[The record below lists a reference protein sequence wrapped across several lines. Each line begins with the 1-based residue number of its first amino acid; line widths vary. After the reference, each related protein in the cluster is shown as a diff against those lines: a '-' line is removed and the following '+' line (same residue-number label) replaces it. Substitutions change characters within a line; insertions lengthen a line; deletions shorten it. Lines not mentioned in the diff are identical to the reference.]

1 MFRSVYMKLEEAKEV
16 LEKNGFLV
24 EYDIPVRSNVNI
36 GDRLAQIKK
45 RDKQVPTNKVYIV
58 VMDGGENDE
67 DYAVFRDILEA
78 KKWGDNNCKYDY
90 TVKTSKM
97 L

>member
-1 MFRSVYMKLEEAKEV
+1 MSKEKLKFRGYNMNLNEAKEL
-16 LEKNGFLV
+16 LEQNGYILKESDEV
-24 EYDIPVRSNVNI
+24 H
-36 GDRLAQIKK
+36 
-45 RDKQVPTNKVYIV
+45 TNKVYIV
-58 VMDGGENDE
+58 VMDGGENDD

-78 KKWGDNNCKYDY
+78 HKWGDSNCKNDY

>member
-1 MFRSVYMKLEEAKEV
+1 MKLDEAKVV
-16 LEKNGFLV
+16 LEENGYLLK
-24 EYDIPVRSNVNI
+24 ESDE
-36 GDRLAQIKK
+36 
-45 RDKQVPTNKVYIV
+45 VPTNKVYIV
-58 VMDGGENDE
+58 VMDGGESDD

-78 KKWGDNNCKYDY
+78 HKWGDENCKNDY

>member
-1 MFRSVYMKLEEAKEV
+1 MQLDEAKKVLEENGYQLKEKTTEV
-16 LEKNGFLV
+16 
-24 EYDIPVRSNVNI
+24 S
-36 GDRLAQIKK
+36 
-45 RDKQVPTNKVYIV
+45 TNKVYIV

-78 KKWGDNNCKYDY
+78 HKWGDSNCKYDY

-97 L
+97 F

>member
-1 MFRSVYMKLEEAKEV
+1 MKLDEAKEI
-16 LEKNGFLV
+16 LEKNGYLLK
-24 EYDIPVRSNVNI
+24 EKT
-36 GDRLAQIKK
+36 AEA
-45 RDKQVPTNKVYIV
+45 PTNKVYIV
-58 VMDGGENDE
+58 VMDDGENDD

-78 KKWGDNNCKYDY
+78 HKWGDENCKHDY

>member
-1 MFRSVYMKLEEAKEV
+1 MELNEAKEV
-16 LEKNGFLV
+16 LEKNGFIV
-24 EYDIPVRSNVNI
+24 EDYAVHSNHSVA
-36 GDRLAQIKK
+36 DRLAQIKK

-58 VMDGGENDE
+58 VMDGGETDE

-78 KKWGDNNCKYDY
+78 HKWGDENCKNDY

>member
-1 MFRSVYMKLEEAKEV
+1 MELKEAKEL

-24 EYDIPVRSNVNI
+24 EYDIPVPSNVNI

-45 RDKQVPTNKVYIV
+45 RDKKVPTNKVYIV

-78 KKWGDNNCKYDY
+78 KKWGDDNCKYDY

-97 L
+97 F

>member
-1 MFRSVYMKLEEAKEV
+1 MKLNEAKKV
-16 LEKNGFLV
+16 LKENGFLV

-45 RDKQVPTNKVYIV
+45 RDKKVPTNKVYIV
-58 VMDGGENDE
+58 VMDGGETDE

-78 KKWGDNNCKYDY
+78 HKWGDSNCKHDY

>member
-1 MFRSVYMKLEEAKEV
+1 MELTEAKEI
-16 LEKNGFLV
+16 LKKNGYILKEKSTEV
-24 EYDIPVRSNVNI
+24 H
-36 GDRLAQIKK
+36 
-45 RDKQVPTNKVYIV
+45 TNKVYIV

-67 DYAVFRDILEA
+67 DYAVFMDILEA
-78 KKWGDNNCKYDY
+78 HKWGDNNCKYDY

>member
-1 MFRSVYMKLEEAKEV
+1 MRLDEAKEL

-24 EYDIPVRSNVNI
+24 EYDIPVRSSVNI

-45 RDKQVPTNKVYIV
+45 RDKVSNNKVYIV
-58 VMDGGENDE
+58 VMDGGETDD

-78 KKWGDNNCKYDY
+78 HKWGDSNCKHDY

>member
-1 MFRSVYMKLEEAKEV
+1 MELREAKKV
-16 LEKNGFLV
+16 LKENWFLV
-24 EYDIPVRSNVNI
+24 EYDIPVPSNVNI

-45 RDKQVPTNKVYIV
+45 RDKQGSNNKVYIV

-78 KKWGDNNCKYDY
+78 HKWGDSNCNHDY

>member
-1 MFRSVYMKLEEAKEV
+1 MELEEAKVV
-16 LEKNGFLV
+16 LEENGYLLK
-24 EYDIPVRSNVNI
+24 ESDE
-36 GDRLAQIKK
+36 
-45 RDKQVPTNKVYIV
+45 VPTNKVYIV
-58 VMDGGENDE
+58 VMDGGETDE

-78 KKWGDNNCKYDY
+78 HKWGDENCKNDY

>member
-1 MFRSVYMKLEEAKEV
+1 MNLNEAKEI
-16 LEKNGFLV
+16 LKNNGFLV
-24 EYDIPVRSNVNI
+24 EYDIPVRSSVNI

-45 RDKQVPTNKVYIV
+45 RDKKVTNNKVYIV

-78 KKWGDNNCKYDY
+78 HKWGDENCKNDY

>member
-1 MFRSVYMKLEEAKEV
+1 MKLEEAKEL
-16 LEKNGFLV
+16 LEQNGFLV

-58 VMDGGENDE
+58 VMDGGENDD
-67 DYAVFRDILEA
+67 DYAVFTSMLEA
-78 KKWGDNNCKYDY
+78 HKWGDNNCKYDY

-97 L
+97 F

>member
-1 MFRSVYMKLEEAKEV
+1 MQLEEAKKV
-16 LEKNGFLV
+16 LEQNGFLV

-58 VMDGGENDE
+58 VMDDGENDE

-78 KKWGDNNCKYDY
+78 HKWGDSNCKYNY

-97 L
+97 F

>member
-1 MFRSVYMKLEEAKEV
+1 M
-16 LEKNGFLV
+16 
-24 EYDIPVRSNVNI
+24 
-36 GDRLAQIKK
+36 KK
-45 RDKQVPTNKVYIV
+45 RKEQVPTNKVFIV
-58 VMDGGENDE
+58 VMDGGESDD

-78 KKWGDNNCKYDY
+78 HKWGDSNCKHDY

>member
-1 MFRSVYMKLEEAKEV
+1 MELEEAKKV
-16 LEKNGFLV
+16 LEKNGFIV
-24 EYDIPVRSNVNI
+24 EDYAVHSGHSVA
-36 GDRLAQIKK
+36 DRLAQIKK

-58 VMDGGENDE
+58 VMDGGENDD

-78 KKWGDNNCKYDY
+78 HKWGDSNCKNDY